1 MCVGRGCRAD
11 KPLLDFEIW
20 CFPINVLVEK
30 YFSLSFKLIKWNF
43 TTIGH
48 PWKMLLPPVSTREK
62 TSQIILLR
70 SESPINKCAKLHTEA
85 AINNR
90 DHAPRSLYY
99 CLIAPHIYISV
110 VLRAHAQPFRLETHI
125 QRNANGEVA
134 TTSPPFY
141 NEPHWSHVLFCEGW
155 TSHDLHILVTAP
167 FCCDRK
173 SPSGMCA
180 KLHTVAA
187 SNNRDHTPWSFNDG
201 LFSPQKYGCCSSR
214 TSRSWWIA
222 HSTQRQRRG
231 CNNTRSCKNSVVVLQ
246 DCCVVM
252 KCHQKTISKKYKH
265 YHSVFCLFKWK

>member
-85 AINNR
+85 ASNNR

-99 CLIAPHIYISV
+99 CLIAPHIY
-110 VLRAHAQPFRLETHI
+110 Q
-125 QRNANGEVA
+125 
-134 TTSPPFY
+134 
-141 NEPHWSHVLFCEGW
+141 
-155 TSHDLHILVTAP
+155 
-167 FCCDRK
+167 
-173 SPSGMCA
+173 
-180 KLHTVAA
+180 
-187 SNNRDHTPWSFNDG
+187 
-201 LFSPQKYGCCSSR
+201 CCSSS
-214 TSRSWWIA
+214 TCTALSSWNA
-222 HSTQRQRRG
+222 HSTKRQRRG
-231 CNNTRSCKNSVVVLQ
+231 CNNIPSFLQRTALIARSFLWRLNLARPPHLGHS
-246 DCCVVM
+246 
-252 KCHQKTISKKYKH
+252 TILLRSEKPERHVRKASHCGSKQQ
-265 YHSVFCLFKWK
+265 